1 MAERTTI
8 ARPYADAAFEV
19 AREGNALPAWSEMLR
34 LAQEIVAD
42 TRMADALQSPK
53 LDAAAK
59 ATLFLSVAGDRFSA
73 PMKNFV
79 RILVEGDRASLLP
92 EIREL
97 FNAQRDDA
105 EGISKATIES
115 ALPLTEAQVND
126 ITNALSRRYGR
137 KVEATA
143 SVDPSLIG
151 GVRIRVG
158 DTVIDGSVRAK
169 LAAMQAA
176 LAA

>member
-19 AREGNALPAWSEMLR
+19 AREGNALPAWSQMLA
-34 LAQEIVAD
+34 LAQEIGAD
-42 TRMADALQSPK
+42 ARMTEALQSPK

-59 ATLFLSVAGDRFSA
+59 TTLFLSVAGERFSA
-73 PMKNFV
+73 PMKNFI
-79 RILVEGDRASLLP
+79 RILVEADRASVLP

-97 FNAQRDDA
+97 FNAQRDAA
-105 EGISKATIES
+105 EGVSKAEIES
-115 ALPLTEAQVND
+115 ALPLTDAQVNEL
-126 ITNALSRRYGR
+126 TNALSRRYGR
-137 KVEATA
+137 KVEATT

-158 DTVIDGSVRAK
+158 DAVIDGSVRAK
-169 LAAMQAA
+169 LNAMQAA